1 MIMSVN
7 DTLGDTGHDYVSLMP
22 VIHWVIQAM
31 IMCHRCQ
38 WYTGWHRQWLCVTDV
53 NDTLDDTGN
62 DYVSLMSMIHWV
74 TQAKEM
80 ESEEYKLEAAR
91 QEAVSELRRQLA
103 AETTEAL
110 RVQDEEIG
118 MLIARLQV
126 RLWLMSF
133 MSALLLEV

>member
-1 MIMSVN
+1 M
-7 DTLGDTGHDYVSLMP
+7 
-22 VIHWVIQAM
+22 
-31 IMCHRCQ
+31 
-38 WYTGWHRQWLCVTDV
+38 
-53 NDTLDDTGN
+53 
-62 DYVSLMSMIHWV
+62 SLMSMIHWV